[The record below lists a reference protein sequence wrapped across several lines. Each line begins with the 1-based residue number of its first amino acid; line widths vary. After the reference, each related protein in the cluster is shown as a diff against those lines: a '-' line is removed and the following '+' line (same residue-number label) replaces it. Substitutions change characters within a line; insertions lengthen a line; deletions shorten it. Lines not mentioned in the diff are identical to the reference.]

1 MVTTG
6 GTNGLDPLLVTAF
19 QQLLLQPL
27 KKDWISTRFGP
38 LSVQSSPENE
48 HILQV
53 FNGAG
58 SFFGYIS
65 LKGLRRSSTGKVRK
79 PFVILQMKHQTETLW
94 YVERT
99 SELGVLR
106 WFARN
111 CESTQDS
118 WDGNFLE
125 SLREATTWCLR
136 HSLTPQFEEGWQMV
150 VHRGKAADLPF
161 TVALCTATMNR
172 LWQLKSALPLT
183 LLHCFPYRNRCR
195 VYVVDLGSN
204 DGTLE
209 WLLNYCRWAIEIG
222 LLRVFRA
229 DELNWHAC
237 IGKNTAHI
245 QAKEDILVNVDGDNL
260 IGAGFLK
267 DVCQQF
273 QDGCEVAQYELG
285 GGTCGR
291 IALRRE
297 VFLEIGGYDEDAY
310 PMGAQDTDLVLR
322 VKALKR
328 GYHRKVKNPMLS
340 QAILNTTEQKIE
352 NCQEYDGIK
361 KWSQM
366 NEKNVTIFRDRR
378 DQGQIRRNLKKGFI
392 GVPVKYWL
400 CGRYGEWKIQ
410 HIPHKTLVVEC

>member
-38 LSVQSSPENE
+38 LRVQSSPENE

-79 PFVILQMKHQTETLW
+79 PLVILQMKHQRETLW
-94 YVERT
+94 YMERT

-106 WFARN
+106 WFFRQKHQTQKRGLMGWELPPVLARG
-111 CESTQDS
+111 D
-118 WDGNFLE
+118 DM
-125 SLREATTWCLR
+125 
-136 HSLTPQFEEGWQMV
+136 EGWQMV

-172 LWQLKSALPLT
+172 LWQLKFALPLT

-245 QAKEDILVNVDGDNL
+245 QACDGESRLGLAAIFCVEGFFFFKASMAAKEDILVNVDGDNL

-297 VFLEIGGYDEDAY
+297 VFLEIGGYDEDLRS
-310 PMGAQDTDLVLR
+310 GSIKDLCMKSHGVFP
-322 VKALKR
+322 V
-328 GYHRKVKNPMLS
+328 
-340 QAILNTTEQKIE
+340 
-352 NCQEYDGIK
+352 
-361 KWSQM
+361 
-366 NEKNVTIFRDRR
+366 
-378 DQGQIRRNLKKGFI
+378 GF
-392 GVPVKYWL
+392 PTASY
-400 CGRYGEWKIQ
+400 
-410 HIPHKTLVVEC
+410 

>member
-1 MVTTG
+1 MA
-6 GTNGLDPLLVTAF
+6 LQVTAF
-19 QQLLLQPL
+19 QQLLQPL
-27 KKDWISTRFGP
+27 KKDWISTKFGA
-38 LSVQSSPENE
+38 LRVQSSPENE
-48 HILQV
+48 DILQV
-53 FNGAG
+53 FNGGG
-58 SFFGYIS
+58 SFMGYIS
-65 LKGLRRSSTGKVRK
+65 LKALGRTSRGKIRK
-79 PFVILQMKHQTETLW
+79 PLVVLQLKLQRETCLW
-94 YVERT
+94 YLERT
-99 SELGVLR
+99 NELGVLL
-106 WFARN
+106 WFSRN

-125 SLREATTWCLR
+125 SLREATTWCFMHNL
-136 HSLTPQFEEGWQMV
+136 SPQVEEGWNTV
-150 VHRGKAADLPF
+150 IGRGKADNLPF

-172 LWQLKSALPLT
+172 LWQLKFALPLT
-183 LLHCFPYRNRCR
+183 LLHCFSYRNTCR

-209 WLLNYCRWAIEIG
+209 WLLNHCRWAIEIG

-245 QAKEDILVNVDGDNL
+245 QAEEDILVNVDGDNL

-273 QDGCEVAQYELG
+273 QDGAEVAHYELG

-291 IALRRE
+291 IALKRE

-340 QAILNTTEQKIE
+340 QAIMNTQEQKIE
-352 NCQEYDGIK
+352 NCQEYEGIK

-366 NEKNVTIFRDRR
+366 NEKNVTIFRGRH
-378 DQGQIRRNLKKGFI
+378 DQGQIQRNMKKGYI

-400 CGRYGEWKIQ
+400 CGQDGEWKIQ
-410 HIPHKTLVVEC
+410 NIPHKTLIDPDPVVEC